1 MFNGVC
7 WLQTHARMLQCYN
20 QACQV
25 PEVPECLL
33 PLLLCCAQIAD
44 GYFVKYFASCVALL
58 VYAGPI
64 YFMNP
69 ASRGDQGQLTADYI
83 RRSADVHCSD

>member
-1 MFNGVC
+1 VTLFAAATS
-7 WLQTHARMLQCYN
+7 LQFP
-20 QACQV
+20 V
-25 PEVPECLL
+25 
-33 PLLLCCAQIAD
+33 QIAD

-83 RRSADVHCSD
+83 RRWAGTCAAAALCYCMCSTSMKGRGI